1 MSTAAVVSVSFT
13 LGEAIE
19 LGAVS
24 SPVGIDATENKL
36 TSCFFR
42 MSEDASAAAAAFFLT
57 LVIGAAAKTHTSEEP
72 SLWRYIEKFTAP
84 APEINICS
92 VTFGDVIVGRRA
104 KIRRVGANSLK
115 LHSNE
120 QIYHRK
126 GLSERS
132 AMALI
137 S

>member
-42 MSEDASAAAAAFFLT
+42 MSEDASAAAAAFFL
-57 LVIGAAAKTHTSEEP
+57 VGAAAKTHASEEP

-84 APEINICS
+84 
-92 VTFGDVIVGRRA
+92 VTRP
-104 KIRRVGANSLK
+104 K
-115 LHSNE
+115 
-120 QIYHRK
+120 
-126 GLSERS
+126 
-132 AMALI
+132 
-137 S
+137 